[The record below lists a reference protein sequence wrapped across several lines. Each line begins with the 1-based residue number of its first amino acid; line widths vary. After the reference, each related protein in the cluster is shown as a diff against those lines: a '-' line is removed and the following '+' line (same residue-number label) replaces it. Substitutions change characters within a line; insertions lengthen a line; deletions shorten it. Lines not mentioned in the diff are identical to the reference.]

1 MSSAFPS
8 SAAVPG
14 LRCPFPGCENIIG
27 AGSREVCACE
37 YKLPLTRCAACSIW
51 NAAHARYCRACQRPL
66 ALPDLS
72 GGRVAVSAVDFI
84 QAPGDYY
91 YPLAVQ
97 QGLLW
102 CLGADGNVVR
112 LSPRGGAKPFLW
124 SRLPSR
130 AVGFNRVLAVSAME
144 APPPLRGPL
153 LIACDPAGIYGVSL
167 LTGDVKPLHQATGSV
182 EIVANSSVEESI
194 NFRGVAASG
203 EMVCF
208 LQRVRGAPEAKLAI
222 RYFHPQRA
230 AEDPITIP
238 GTAFLTPV
246 IAGDQIAVCSDEE
259 VGIYDLRDQSR
270 HSFVLPRDFRPFFA
284 RAWQT
289 TIPHGSVPL
298 AAGVS
303 DEGRQVWIGGTQDGR
318 QGGILRVAIDK
329 QYADFTPLEKG
340 SSISNAY
347 PTGWSVNRVDRA
359 EFFGVERPAGRIG
372 DIQPGMPIAYGG
384 GRLAYFSRSAK
395 PGLHNLTLLA
405 GEPLGLAFED
415 FECNENSCCGIML
428 CGAEIVVSY
437 LNRGTPGI
445 SGLKFAHWHLS
456 G

>member
-1 MSSAFPS
+1 M
-8 SAAVPG
+8 
-14 LRCPFPGCENIIG
+14 
-27 AGSREVCACE
+27 
-37 YKLPLTRCAACSIW
+37 
-51 NAAHARYCRACQRPL
+51 
-66 ALPDLS
+66 
-72 GGRVAVSAVDFI
+72 
-84 QAPGDYY
+84 
-91 YPLAVQ
+91 
-97 QGLLW
+97 
-102 CLGADGNVVR
+102 
-112 LSPRGGAKPFLW
+112 
-124 SRLPSR
+124 
-130 AVGFNRVLAVSAME
+130 
-144 APPPLRGPL
+144 
-153 LIACDPAGIYGVSL
+153 
-167 LTGDVKPLHQATGSV
+167 TGDVKPLHQATGSV

-372 DIQPGMPIAYGG
+372 DIQPRDAHCIRRRALGLLQPECET
-384 GRLAYFSRSAK
+384 RSAQSDLISRGAVRF
-395 PGLHNLTLLA
+395 GL
-405 GEPLGLAFED
+405 
-415 FECNENSCCGIML
+415 
-428 CGAEIVVSY
+428 
-437 LNRGTPGI
+437 
-445 SGLKFAHWHLS
+445 
-456 G
+456 